1 MGFSTELQGQG
12 AHEVL
17 LQRQDAELRL
27 LDTMRRCL
35 ASKLKCDREFAQ
47 GMAGVAAQ
55 ATKRDWN
62 EELPDSTLAKAW
74 CSFATGLSDLSRE
87 VREGAE
93 NLENKAL
100 QALKQLHESRRDA
113 RKTYHDEH
121 LKIIQR
127 LSSLSEAVQRKRN
140 EYQKQ
145 LEVYKTTRSR
155 FEEQYVN
162 SGRTGPKLAEVMDK
176 YQRACRRLHLI
187 HNEYVLLLNE
197 ASNYEKDF
205 RTSLLPGLLELQQDQ
220 QETTLTTLKKI
231 MSEVVRFTNL
241 STEKFSE
248 IYTRMNIGVR
258 EIKPKEEYQKFAEN
272 HKTIPKAQ
280 QKFLFDESLTEDS
293 SGKLQPN
300 VIAVDNLTLDWLKT
314 KISELENDQKEVQG
328 KLREKEEVLAKSK
341 LQNGLLDPL
350 RIEISA
356 AETQAKQEIEL
367 LKCDDRQK
375 GNQLSLIKNPLNEIG
390 CEEIPPGC
398 DLSLV
403 QTESRSTITMTDT
416 LSAVQTRHGR
426 FQKLFKKPFSGGK
439 KSHSVSQTTLTNISV
454 PGSPRDSS
462 RNSTFLEM
470 TDPLQVRAQLEH
482 ELSEEYLSDAQAS
495 SDDDSSEASLPS
507 NPEPVVFRNNMT
519 ISNPVLFASTNK
531 LHEHIVELNNKLA
544 VKAEGVPGA
553 RGLGEQDW
561 FHGVL
566 PREEVVRLLK
576 KEGDFLVR
584 ETMRNEERQIV
595 LSVSWGNSHKHF
607 IVQNSPDGM
616 VRFEGPA
623 FSSVPELVVYQLKS
637 GLPVTARSQVILRNP
652 VAKETWELNND
663 DVMLNEKIGRGNFG
677 DVYKAKLRTSGQ
689 DVAVK
694 TCRMTLPDEHRKKFL
709 QEGRILKQYDHPNIV
724 KLVGIC
730 VQKQPIM
737 IVMELVPGGS
747 LLVYLRNNANKLSCR
762 QLMAMC
768 KDASSG
774 MKYLES
780 KNCIHRD
787 LAARNCLIGLENI
800 VKISDFGMSREEEEY
815 IVSDGMKQIPIKWTA
830 PEALNYGKYTTLC
843 DVWSYGVLAW
853 EIFAKGG
860 VPYNGMS
867 NSQAREKI
875 DGGYRMPAPEG
886 TPPEMYQLM
895 VRCWAEKPENRP
907 KFDEIFRIVNQLF
920 ENHRQT
926 AIM

>member
-162 SGRTGPKLAEVMDK
+162 LRIFPLAGRTGPKLAEVMDK

-470 TDPLQVRAQLEH
+470 TDPLQ
-482 ELSEEYLSDAQAS
+482 
-495 SDDDSSEASLPS
+495 
-507 NPEPVVFRNNMT
+507 
-519 ISNPVLFASTNK
+519 
-531 LHEHIVELNNKLA
+531 
-544 VKAEGVPGA
+544 GVPGA

>member
-1 MGFSTELQGQG
+1 MGFSTALQGQG

-35 ASKLKCDREFAQ
+35 ASKLKCDRDFAQ
-47 GMAGVAAQ
+47 GVAGVAAQ

-62 EELPDSTLAKAW
+62 DELQDSNLAKAW
-74 CSFATGLSDLSRE
+74 CGFATGLSDLARE

-100 QALKQLHESRRDA
+100 QALKGLHESRRDA
-113 RKTYHDEH
+113 RKTYHEEH

-205 RTSLLPGLLELQQDQ
+205 RTSLLPGLLELQQNQ
-220 QETTLTTLKKI
+220 QETALTTLKRILAEIVKY
-231 MSEVVRFTNL
+231 TNL
-241 STEKFSE
+241 SSEKFAE
-248 IYTRMNIGVR
+248 IYTRMSFGVR
-258 EIKPKEEYQKFAEN
+258 DIKPKEEYQKFAEK
-272 HKTIPKAQ
+272 HKTDPKSQ
-280 QKFLFDESLTEDS
+280 QKFVFDESLTEDS

-300 VIAVDNLTLDWLKT
+300 VIAVDNLTLDWLKA
-314 KISELENDQKEVQG
+314 KIAELENEQKDLQS
-328 KLREKEEVLAKSK
+328 KLKDKEETLARSK
-341 LQNGLLDPL
+341 QLNGQSDPF
-350 RIEISA
+350 RVENSS
-356 AETQAKQEIEL
+356 AETLAKQEIEL

-375 GNQLSLIKNPLNEIG
+375 VLQLTMIKNPLNEIG

-403 QTESRSTITMTDT
+403 QTESRSTVTMATDT
-416 LSAVQTRHGR
+416 LSMVQTRQNR

-439 KSHSVSQTTLTNISV
+439 KSHSVSQTTLTNISM
-454 PGSPRDSS
+454 PGSPKESS
-462 RNSTFLEM
+462 RGSSLVEM
-470 TDPLQVRAQLEH
+470 TDPLQVRSSLE
-482 ELSEEYLSDAQAS
+482 SEYLSDGQAS
-495 SDDDSSEASLPS
+495 SDDDDSEGSLPS
-507 NPEPVVFRNNMT
+507 NPEPLVFRNNMT
-519 ISNPVLFASTNK
+519 ISKPVLFSSTNK
-531 LHEHIVELNNKLA
+531 LHEHIFEFNNKPA
-544 VKAEGVPGA
+544 VKIDGVPGTK
-553 RGLGEQDW
+553 GLGEQEW

-595 LSVSWGNSHKHF
+595 LSVSWGSSHKHF
-607 IVQNSPDGM
+607 IVQNSADGM

-623 FSSVPELVVYQLKS
+623 FNSVPELVVYQLQS
-637 GLPVTARSQVILRNP
+637 SLPVTARSQVILKNP
-652 VAKETWELNND
+652 VPKETWELNND
-663 DVMLNEKIGRGNFG
+663 DVMLLEKIGRGNFG
-677 DVYKAKLRTSGQ
+677 DVYKAKLRKSGQ

-694 TCRMTLPDEHRKKFL
+694 TCRVTLPDEHRRKFL

-747 LLVYLRNNANKLSCR
+747 LLTYLRNNANKISCR
-762 QLMAMC
+762 QLLAMC
-768 KDASSG
+768 KDAASG

-867 NSQAREKI
+867 NSQARERI
-875 DGGYRMPAPEG
+875 DEGYRMPAPEG
-886 TPPEMYQLM
+886 TPPEMYQIMLK
-895 VRCWAEKPENRP
+895 CWAYESENRP
-907 KFDEIFRIVNQLF
+907 KFDEIFRVVNQLH
-920 ENHRQT
+920 EASRQT
-926 AIM
+926 AII

>member
-1 MGFSTELQGQG
+1 MGFSTALQGQG

-35 ASKLKCDREFAQ
+35 ASKLKCDRDFAQ
-47 GMAGVAAQ
+47 GVAGVAAQ

-62 EELPDSTLAKAW
+62 DELQDSNLAKAW
-74 CSFATGLSDLSRE
+74 CGFATGLSDLARE

-100 QALKQLHESRRDA
+100 QALKGLHESRRDA
-113 RKTYHDEH
+113 RKTYHEEH

-205 RTSLLPGLLELQQDQ
+205 RTSLLPGLLELQQNQ
-220 QETTLTTLKKI
+220 QETALTTLKRILAEIVKY
-231 MSEVVRFTNL
+231 TNL
-241 STEKFSE
+241 SSEKFAE
-248 IYTRMNIGVR
+248 IYTRMSFGVR
-258 EIKPKEEYQKFAEN
+258 DIKPKEEYQKFAEK
-272 HKTIPKAQ
+272 HKTDPKSQ
-280 QKFLFDESLTEDS
+280 QKFVFDESLTEDS

-300 VIAVDNLTLDWLKT
+300 VIAVDNLTLDWLKA
-314 KISELENDQKEVQG
+314 KIAELENEQKDLQS
-328 KLREKEEVLAKSK
+328 KLKDKEETLARSK
-341 LQNGLLDPL
+341 QLNGQSDPF
-350 RIEISA
+350 RVENSS
-356 AETQAKQEIEL
+356 AETLAKQEIEL

-375 GNQLSLIKNPLNEIG
+375 VLQLTMIKNPLNEIG

-403 QTESRSTITMTDT
+403 QTESRSTVTMATDT
-416 LSAVQTRHGR
+416 LSMVQTRQNR

-439 KSHSVSQTTLTNISV
+439 KSHSVSQTTLTNISM
-454 PGSPRDSS
+454 PGSPKESS
-462 RNSTFLEM
+462 RGSSLVEM
-470 TDPLQVRAQLEH
+470 TDPLQ
-482 ELSEEYLSDAQAS
+482 
-495 SDDDSSEASLPS
+495 
-507 NPEPVVFRNNMT
+507 
-519 ISNPVLFASTNK
+519 
-531 LHEHIVELNNKLA
+531 
-544 VKAEGVPGA
+544 GVPGTK
-553 RGLGEQDW
+553 GLGEQEW

-595 LSVSWGNSHKHF
+595 LSVSWGSSHKHF
-607 IVQNSPDGM
+607 IVQNSADGM

-623 FSSVPELVVYQLKS
+623 FNSVPELVVYQLQS
-637 GLPVTARSQVILRNP
+637 SLPVTARSQVILKNP
-652 VAKETWELNND
+652 VPKETWELNND
-663 DVMLNEKIGRGNFG
+663 DVMLLEKIGRGNFG
-677 DVYKAKLRTSGQ
+677 DVYKAKLRKSGQ

-694 TCRMTLPDEHRKKFL
+694 TCRVTLPDEHRRKFL

-747 LLVYLRNNANKLSCR
+747 LLTYLRNNANKISCR
-762 QLMAMC
+762 QLLAMC
-768 KDASSG
+768 KDAASG

-867 NSQAREKI
+867 NSQARERI
-875 DGGYRMPAPEG
+875 DEGYRMPAPEG
-886 TPPEMYQLM
+886 TPPEMYQIMLK
-895 VRCWAEKPENRP
+895 CWAYESENRP
-907 KFDEIFRIVNQLF
+907 KFDEIFRVVNQLH
-920 ENHRQT
+920 EASRQT
-926 AIM
+926 AII